1 MHDLD
6 KAKCDT
12 CQRKMMM
19 MMMMMG
25 NNESELMFGYINYTC
40 RSQEVFKEM
49 CDRFIGTV

>member
-1 MHDLD
+1 MRYVPTEDD
-6 KAKCDT
+6 DDDN
-12 CQRKMMM
+12 
-19 MMMMMG
+19 G

>member
-19 MMMMMG
+19 KMMME
-25 NNESELMFGYINYTC
+25 NNESELMFGYINYKC
-40 RSQEVFKEM
+40 RRKYLSECAIDLWEQ
-49 CDRFIGTV
+49 